1 MLIIPPRCLLQN
13 FRGGDSLG
21 FRNASL
27 RRRGWQISANPKLP
41 WGWLLLARHSSRVSH
56 FLSRDQTLLSQ
67 CSVALLL
74 NEMEKCK
81 SCLRWSNSHIT
92 SKHIKPTLLQI
103 KTSHYL
109 TPSFS
114 SFFFFK
120 GSRKFK
126 LHYIQQTGFQETKP
140 KPNISSFVSLS
151 NVLLRAL
158 SKNKYDLNII
168 LRLLE
173 SVTKLAN

>member
-1 MLIIPPRCLLQN
+1 MPQMIQFTYN
-13 FRGGDSLG
+13 
-21 FRNASL
+21 
-27 RRRGWQISANPKLP
+27 K
-41 WGWLLLARHSSRVSH
+41 
-56 FLSRDQTLLSQ
+56 QTHKTHT
-67 CSVALLL
+67 ATNKDFPLL
-74 NEMEKCK
+74 N
-81 SCLRWSNSHIT
+81 SLFLI
-92 SKHIKPTLLQI
+92 L
-103 KTSHYL
+103 
-109 TPSFS
+109 
-114 SFFFFK
+114 FFFFPK

-140 KPNISSFVSLS
+140 KPNTSLFVSLS